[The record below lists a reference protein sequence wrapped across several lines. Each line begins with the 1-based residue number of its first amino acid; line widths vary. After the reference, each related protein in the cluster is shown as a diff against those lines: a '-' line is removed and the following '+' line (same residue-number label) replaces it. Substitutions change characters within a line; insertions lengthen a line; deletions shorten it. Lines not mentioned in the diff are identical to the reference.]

1 MRRPDRFILVLL
13 WAGATV
19 FLMVPRDARTT
30 AQTKSSSVTSIV
42 PKIWDTKQLASWA
55 TPVAGINA
63 TPNFY
68 TEEEY
73 YAAPVDNLRTYPVY
87 VPDREPA
94 GYRESLMKQGPQPMI
109 EPAMVK
115 SERDW
120 IEAGRR
126 VFEGLDF
133 PVTRTDDPRI
143 FKYLGDR
150 EAIKKDNADVTKDG
164 VILGMRYVVDKDGK
178 LKVSLADCG
187 GCHSRLMPD
196 GSVLLGAPSKTFS
209 PQGIGILV
217 DGFIRDLEARKIN
230 INEAE
235 YASYGTPWVKD
246 DINARFKT
254 MSPQEIG
261 EVDGFPMSGTF
272 ARFNG
277 SPYYITKILDLNGV
291 KDRRYIDHT
300 GTHINR
306 GPEDI
311 ARYAILVNTADD
323 GSIGPHKF
331 FNEQQ
336 RKLTSRFSDE
346 AMYALGKFV
355 YSLEVPASPN
365 KLDDVTRRGQEV
377 FRREGCT
384 TCHTPPL
391 YTNNMLIPADGFTPP
406 KDDPRTAQL
415 HVMKGMSLG
424 TDPSLAL
431 KTRKG
436 TGYYKVPSL
445 RGLWYR
451 PLLEHSGSVA
461 SLEDWF
467 DRKRLRDDYVPSGWK
482 GPGIKTRG
490 VKGHEF
496 GLDLSRDDKGALI
509 AFLRTL

>member
-1 MRRPDRFILVLL
+1 MRRPDRFILVVV
-13 WAGATV
+13 WAAVTV
-19 FLMVPRDARTT
+19 FLMMPTEGSTT
-30 AQTKSSSVTSIV
+30 VQTKSASEKIVV
-42 PKIWDTKQLASWA
+42 PKIWDSKQLATWA
-55 TPVAGINA
+55 TPVAGVNA

-68 TEEEY
+68 SEEEY

-87 VPDREPA
+87 HPDFEPK
-94 GYRESLMKQGPQPMI
+94 GYRESLKKQGPQPMI
-109 EPAMVK
+109 EPAK
-115 SERDW
+115 LKTERDW
-120 IEAGRR
+120 IDAGRR

-150 EAIKKDNADVTKDG
+150 EAINKDGPDVTKDG
-164 VILGMRYVVDKDGK
+164 VILGMRYVVDKNGK
-178 LKVSLADCG
+178 LKVALSDCA

-196 GSVLLGAPSKTFS
+196 KSVLLGAPTKTFS
-209 PQGIGILV
+209 PEGTSILV
-217 DGFIRDLEARKIN
+217 EGFNRDLEARKIT

-246 DINARFKT
+246 DINQRFKT
-254 MSPQEIG
+254 MNPGEIF
-261 EVDGFPMSGTF
+261 EVDGFPVSGTF

-277 SPYYITKILDLNGV
+277 SPYYITKILDLNGI

-311 ARYAILVNTADD
+311 ARYAVLVSVADD

-336 RKLTSRFSDE
+336 RKLKYRFSDE
-346 AMYALGKFV
+346 ALYAIGKFV
-355 YSLEVPASPN
+355 YSLEPPPSPN
-365 KLDDVTRRGQEV
+365 KFDDLARRGQEV
-377 FRREGCT
+377 FKTEGCSM
-384 TCHTPPL
+384 CHTPPL
-391 YTNNMLIPADGFTPP
+391 YSNNMLIPADGFTPP
-406 KDDPRTAQL
+406 KDDPRAAQL
-415 HVMKGMSLG
+415 HVMKGMRVG
-424 TDPSLAL
+424 TDSSLAL

-445 RGLWYR
+445 KGLWYR
-451 PLLEHSGSVA
+451 PLIEHSGSIA

-467 DRKRLRDDYVPSGWK
+467 DARRLKDDYVPSGWK
-482 GPGIKTRG
+482 GPGVKTRA

-496 GLDLSRDDKGALI
+496 GLELSADDKRALN
-509 AFLRTL
+509 AFLKTL

>member
-1 MRRPDRFILVLL
+1 MRRPDRFVLVLL
-13 WAGATV
+13 WAATTV
-19 FLMVPRDARTT
+19 FLMVPRDAHTT
-30 AQTKSSSVTSIV
+30 AQTKSSSATSAV
-42 PKIWDTKQLASWA
+42 PKIWDAKQLATWA

-94 GYRESLMKQGPQPMI
+94 GYRESLTKQGPQPMI
-109 EPAMVK
+109 EPAK
-115 SERDW
+115 LRTERDW
-120 IEAGRR
+120 IEEGRH

-143 FKYLGDR
+143 FKYLSDR

-196 GSVLLGAPSKTFS
+196 GSVLLGAPSKTFA

-261 EVDGFPMSGTF
+261 EVDGLPMSGTF

-277 SPYYITKILDLNGV
+277 SPYYITKILDLNGI
-291 KDRRYIDHT
+291 KERRYIDHT

-346 AMYALGKFV
+346 ALYAIGKFV

-365 KLDDVTRRGQEV
+365 KLDEVARRGQDV

-384 TCHTPPL
+384 MCHTPPL
-391 YTNNMLIPADGFTPP
+391 YTNNMLIAADGFTPP

-415 HVMKGMSLG
+415 HVMTRMSVG

-482 GPGIKTRG
+482 GPGVKKRA

-496 GLDLSRDDKGALI
+496 GLDLSTDDKGALI